1 MRSRTSVR
9 FGPPALITPV
19 IFQLGALGAESA
31 AAPDE
36 SDTVVLRRVD
46 QATQD
51 LLARARE
58 EDSRKK
64 ITLALTV
71 AGVVF
76 AAFKLG
82 IVTWAW
88 RTSKHVARDVAREL

>member
-9 FGPPALITPV
+9 FGTPALITPV
-19 IFQLGALGAESA
+19 VFQLGDESA
-31 AAPDE
+31 ATPDE

-46 QATQD
+46 AATQD